1 LAEGKKNAKR
11 LNAWLGFLDESG
23 ILMAPLV
30 RRSWSPRGQTPV
42 LWQKGRHHRKVSV
55 IAALC
60 VSPSRRQIRL
70 YFRLLANGNFDG
82 LGVRDFLRDLRQ
94 HQRRLVLVWDRS
106 QTHRARP
113 VQDFLQ
119 QSSRIQTEF
128 LPPYA
133 PELNPVEY
141 VWSWL
146 KTNPLANL
154 ACLDV
159 DTLARN
165 ARHHARRLQHRHDL
179 LWSFIQHSPLPL
191 RLI

>member
-1 LAEGKKNAKR
+1 MK
-11 LNAWLGFLDESG
+11 AWLGFLDESG

-30 RRSWSPRGQTPV
+30 RRSWSLRGQTPILV
-42 LWQKGRHHRKVSV
+42 QKGRHHRKVSV

-60 VSPSRRQIRL
+60 VSPSRRHVRM
-70 YFRLLANGNFDG
+70 YFRLFPDANIDG
-82 LGVRDFLRDLRQ
+82 LAVRAFLRDLQQ
-94 HQRRLVLVWDRS
+94 HHRRLMMVWDRS

-113 VQDFLQ
+113 VQAFLQ
-119 QSSRIQTEF
+119 QTPTVRTVF

-141 VWSWL
+141 VWCWL

-159 DTLARN
+159 ETLAHN
-165 ARHHARRLQHRHDL
+165 ARHHARCLQRRHDL
-179 LWSFIQHSPLPL
+179 LRSFVQHSPLSL
-191 RLI
+191 RLK